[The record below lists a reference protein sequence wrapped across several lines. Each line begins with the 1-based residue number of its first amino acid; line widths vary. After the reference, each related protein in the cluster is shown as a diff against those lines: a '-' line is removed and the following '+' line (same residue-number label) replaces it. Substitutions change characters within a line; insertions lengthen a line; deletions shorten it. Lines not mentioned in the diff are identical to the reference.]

1 MMVAVF
7 AAMFLTLGFGWLGR
21 RALALLSLLVCLV
34 LYVWLFLFEIYD
46 PQYGFRMPWIQVE
59 LGADRGGIA

>member
-7 AAMFLTLGFGWLGR
+7 AAMFLTLGFGWLQR

-46 PQYGFRMPWIQVE
+46 QQYGFRMPWIQVE
-59 LGADRGGIA
+59 LGSHRGGAA